1 MIFKFCILQ
10 CDIVIAIKE
19 AIIFSRRGFKNT
31 KLSSSSTWNTRP
43 LPPKTWH
50 PKIEWVYSPH
60 PLMKISST
68 PNIII
73 PHPYQEIEDVLLFPH
88 PPSRRRTPK
97 ACTYNK
103 QHEYSIHIPS
113 WKYAS
118 TPDTIFTHQKIE
130 KLLLFPT
137 STLSLIN
144 NEGLHLQKTKMSIL
158 SSSPS

>member
-1 MIFKFCILQ
+1 MLHLLHFNTKITMMLQ
-10 CDIVIAIKE
+10 QLFSSTCVDLSLCKLTKSRSLKTNTAKNRMSLLFSSPHE
-19 AIIFSRRGFKNT
+19 IIFN
-31 KLSSSSTWNTRP
+31 
-43 LPPKTWH
+43 
-50 PKIEWVYSPH
+50 
-60 PLMKISST
+60 

-88 PPSRRRTPK
+88 PPSRQRTPK